1 MISQEGVN
9 HKLDPLSVLLD
20 LTKSKS
26 LSTNTIFDVQ
36 TSDVSRDFSCWFL
49 VERVAHWRRWL
60 CEVIKWSLQTRTEL
74 VLVVDLLVAH
84 KSKVPYYTV
93 LNCVRLE

>member
-1 MISQEGVN
+1 MISQEGVY
-9 HKLDPLSVLLD
+9 HKLDPLSLLLD

-36 TSDVSRDFSCWFL
+36 TSDL
-49 VERVAHWRRWL
+49 P
-60 CEVIKWSLQTRTEL
+60 
-74 VLVVDLLVAH
+74 VAH

-93 LNCVRLE
+93 LNCVRLEWLNDLKAMLYLTNQKALTVLCPAVQQT